1 MIQKSSALRLM
12 ESTRADGS
20 RIPFHVAYIT
30 ADRAKW
36 KKYQKLSEEDK
47 RKSSLDFGG
56 KLIEHNY
63 CILSGPRGKHATKA
77 KLNAETKQKQPLNS
91 SNRTRNVVMLPARQI
106 RKLHINLI
114 THFNSQEVI
123 Y

>member
-1 MIQKSSALRLM
+1 M
-12 ESTRADGS
+12 EATHADGS

-30 ADRAKW
+30 ADRSQW

-47 RKSSLDFGG
+47 KNSSIDFGG
-56 KLIEHNY
+56 RLIEHNN
-63 CILSGPRGKHATKA
+63 CILSGPRGKHAAKA
-77 KLNAETKQKQPLNS
+77 KLNAEKKQKQPLNS
-91 SNRTRNVVMLPARQI
+91 SNRTRNIVMLPAKQI

-114 THFNSQEVI
+114 THFNNQEVI